1 MFYSRAWLFLVRKIV
16 ETAPSLGEGGPFGWK
31 RSTPAESR
39 SRFTG
44 QMCCDSRGSF
54 LDVSYYCIFFGSV
67 FFSFLFYSTGMFE
80 MFFSCF
86 FHHFRPDYFPFSL
99 MILILSV
106 ITCKQVKDVT
116 DFKCV
121 LNMNLQINLPYVRP
135 PIVEKE
141 KLPLT
146 CCLSQLFWCL
156 RFPRSKYVFS
166 DRIMIYDTFIWQ
178 KPKMTSQ
185 RVHTHVHIMKAQQC
199 EWPNLTL
206 ASPSF
211 ENFLHT

>member
-1 MFYSRAWLFLVRKIV
+1 MEKEYAGRIKVKIHWTNV
-16 ETAPSLGEGGPFGWK
+16 LW
-31 RSTPAESR
+31 
-39 SRFTG
+39 FTW
-44 QMCCDSRGSF
+44 QF
-54 LDVSYYCIFFGSV
+54 LDVFYYYVFLGVF
-67 FFSFLFYSTGMFE
+67 FFSFLFDSTYMFE

-86 FHHFRPDYFPFSL
+86 FHHFRPNYFPCSL

-106 ITCKQVKDVT
+106 ITCKWNVK

-121 LNMNLQINLPYVRP
+121 LNMNLRMNLPYVEP
-135 PIVEKE
+135 LTVEKE

-156 RFPRSKYVFS
+156 RFPSSKDVFS
-166 DRIMIYDTFIWQ
+166 DGIMI
-178 KPKMTSQ
+178 MTHLFGRNQ
-185 RVHTHVHIMKAQQC
+185 EWHRKGFTHTYIMKAQQC
-199 EWPNLTL
+199 KWPSLTL